1 MANPLRDQLDF
12 VESDALLRDDVRR
25 LGAMVGDM
33 LAEQVSPALLD
44 QVEAVRRAAIARRE
58 NGAPV
63 DALAGEL
70 AQVSPANA
78 DALVRAFS
86 AWFGAINLAERVHRI
101 RRRRDHQRSDEGPQP
116 GGLEAVLGALHAD
129 GVTLDELESLL
140 PGLWVEPVFTAHP
153 TEAVRRAL
161 LAKERVIVE
170 RLVADID
177 RTRTPD
183 ERLSD
188 ESRIRQALA
197 TTWQTSEAPP
207 LKPTVTD
214 EVDHIGH
221 YLGVLFRVLPAFY
234 EVFADAVEAAWGRRI
249 ELPNVL
255 RFGTW
260 VGGDMDGNPNVGAET
275 IEAALAAQRAQVLG
289 QYRDELKALGQVLTQ
304 TRDRAG
310 VDEAVEARLAQY
322 KSLMPMAAAKLRAR
336 QADMPYRQLM
346 ELMSARLAATAAGG
360 VREVGNGHATNG
372 ADHDGPEVDGPAGAA
387 YARVDDFRGDLEL
400 LDASLAR
407 NRGEHAGRFALRRLL
422 RRVRSFG
429 FHLAALDLRQD
440 SAAHDAALAALQG
453 DDDWAAQ
460 PLDARLAQLH
470 ALIDAPTPPLPDAEA
485 AVPALDVFR
494 TVKSARARYGADAF
508 GPYIVSMSRSA
519 ADALAVLALARIAGC
534 IEHDGAATRE
544 DAGASGGTGQVPLDV
559 APLFET
565 VDDLDAAAG
574 VMRALFDDPVY
585 RRHVR
590 SRGDRQIVML
600 GYSDSAKDSGLAA
613 SRWALQR
620 AQVDL
625 MRLAREAGVRL
636 VFFHGRGGS
645 VSRGGGKTERAII
658 AAPRGTVD
666 GRLRVTEQGE
676 VIHRKYGIRALALRN
691 LEQMTGAVLRAS
703 LRPRPPEPR
712 VQGWRAIADGLSAD
726 SRACYRALVHED
738 PGFNAYFRIATPVD
752 VIERLQIGSRPS
764 RRRDGGITNLRAIP
778 WVFAWSQNRS
788 GLTGWYGVGHALEAG
803 IAAHGLDA
811 MAEMAR
817 DWPFFAAMLDDVEML
832 LAKSDLDIFERYS
845 RLAGDA
851 HDAFFPGIAA
861 EFVRTR
867 DAILAI
873 KGEDELLAHDYRLR
887 LSIRLR
893 NPYVDPISLL
903 QVELLRR
910 WREGGSEDEE
920 LLRALFATVNGI
932 AAGIQNT
939 G

>member
-1 MANPLRDQLDF
+1 MTTPLRDQLDF
-12 VESDALLRDDVRR
+12 AETDALLRDDVRR

-33 LAEQVSPALLD
+33 LAEQVSPALLE
-44 QVEAVRRAAIARRE
+44 QVEAVRRAAISRRE
-58 NGAPV
+58 GGEPA
-63 DALAGEL
+63 DALAAEL

-116 GGLEAVLGALHAD
+116 GGLQAVLGALHAD
-129 GVTLDELESLL
+129 GVGLDDLCALL
-140 PGLWVEPVFTAHP
+140 PRLWVEPVFTAHP

-161 LAKERVIVE
+161 LAKEQVIVE

-207 LKPTVTD
+207 RKPTVTD

-234 EVFADAVEAAWGRRI
+234 EVFADAVEATWGERI

-289 QYRDELKALGQVLTQ
+289 QYGDELRALGRVLTQ

-310 VDEAVEARLAQY
+310 IDDAVEARLRAY
-322 KSLMPMAAAKLRAR
+322 REAMPEAAAKLRAR

-346 ELMSARLAATAAGG
+346 ELMAARLEATAEASADDADGAAAATAYAG
-360 VREVGNGHATNG
+360 
-372 ADHDGPEVDGPAGAA
+372 VDA
-387 YARVDDFRGDLEL
+387 FLEDLEL
-400 LDASLAR
+400 IDASLAAH
-407 NRGEHAGRFALRRLL
+407 RGEHAGRFALRRLL

-440 SAAHDAALAALQG
+440 SAAHDAALGALEG
-453 DDDWAAQ
+453 VEDWSAQ
-460 PLDARLAQLH
+460 PLEERLARLH
-470 ALIDAPTPPLPDAEA
+470 ALIDAPHPRRPDADEA
-485 AVPALDVFR
+485 AAALAVFR
-494 TVKSARARYGADAF
+494 TVTSVRARYGADAF

-534 IEHDGAATRE
+534 VEGE
-544 DAGASGGTGQVPLDV
+544 GEGEVPLDV

-590 SRGDRQIVML
+590 ARGDRQVVML
-600 GYSDSAKDSGLAA
+600 GYSDSAKDSGLMA

-620 AQVDL
+620 AQVEL

-645 VSRGGGKTERAII
+645 VSRGGGKTGRAII
-658 AAPRGTVD
+658 AAPRGSVD

-676 VIHRKYGIRALALRN
+676 VIHRRYGIRALALRN
-691 LEQMTGAVLRAS
+691 LEQTTGAVLQAS
-703 LRPRPPEPR
+703 LRPRPADAR
-712 VQGWRAIADGLSAD
+712 VPAWRAIADGLAAD
-726 SRACYRALVHED
+726 SRAAYRALVHED
-738 PGFNAYFRIATPVD
+738 PGFNAYFRAATPVD

-764 RRRDGGITNLRAIP
+764 RRRDGGIANLRAIP
-778 WVFAWSQNRS
+778 WVFSWSQNRS

-803 IAAHGLDA
+803 IAAHGLGA

-817 DWPFFAAMLDDVEML
+817 DWPFFAAVLDDVEML
-832 LAKSDLDIFERYS
+832 LAKSDIDIFERYS

-851 HDAFFPGIAA
+851 HDAFFPRIAA
-861 EFVRTR
+861 EFARTR

-873 KGEDELLAHDYRLR
+873 KGEDELLAGDYRLR

-910 WREGGSEDEE
+910 WREGGSEDDE